1 MICQLHQKNLL
12 KFLNLSPAAISM
24 ALNNKPGVSTAT
36 RKLVMET
43 ADKYGYDFSKLAEK
57 HNLKGTIYFVIYKKH
72 GAVVS
77 DTPFFFL
84 NYQKGF
90 ALGCKKAD
98 YKLKIS
104 YVYEDE
110 DMVEKQLEEIQ
121 YSDCI
126 GMIVLGTEMKPEDL
140 KPFQKLP
147 IPFVLIDSYFETVS
161 CDCVLINNVQGAYL
175 AASHLIRKT
184 KKPAWNIYILL
195 MILEILQNG
204 ILDFLSCTCTWD
216 VFSQKHCPFI

>member
-1 MICQLHQKNLL
+1 MSITSKELAKI
-12 KFLNLSPAAISM
+12 LNLSPAAISM

-77 DTPFFFL
+77 DTPFFSEL
-84 NYQKGF
+84 SEGI

-110 DMVEKQLEEIQ
+110 DIVEKQLEEIQ

-184 KKPAWNIYILL
+184 KNSLDIYILL
-195 MILEILQNG
+195 MILEILQNE
-204 ILDFLSCTCTWD
+204 ILDFLKLYVHMECLQPKALS
-216 VFSQKHCPFI
+216 IY